1 MPTLYGKRVTN
12 AAATNFLAAS
22 NLLSLARTVGE
33 GSFYWSLAS
42 IVFSAFAYEAFLN
55 IIGQKVLTTAEWKKV
70 DRASWKVKHRLLFKK
85 LELTSDLLSE
95 PESTLVELF
104 EFRNRIAHGREEEV
118 QVDGVSIAD
127 IRPLALQDATSAEW
141 EKRCT
146 PEYAAAALEHIRVLG
161 VTVCTAAHEPIY
173 GSNPFG
179 SPSRGSYGTS
189 VDTLLFDNQ
198 TLSDEA
204 T

>member
-22 NLLSLARTVGE
+22 NLLRLARSVEE
-33 GSFYWSLAS
+33 GRFYWSLAS
-42 IVFSAFAYEAFLN
+42 IVFAAFTYEAFLN
-55 IIGQKVLTTAEWKKV
+55 MIGQKVLTTAEWKKV
-70 DRASWKVKHRLLFKK
+70 DRASWKEKHRLLFKK
-85 LELTSDLLSE
+85 LELKSDLSSE

-118 QVDGVSIAD
+118 QIDGISIAD
-127 IRPLALQDATSAEW
+127 IRPLALQEATSTEW

-146 PEYAAAALEHIRVLG
+146 PEYAAAALEHVRALG
-161 VTVCTAAHEPIY
+161 VMVCTAAREPIY

-179 SPSRGSYGTS
+179 SPSRGSYGTGIDAQS
-189 VDTLLFDNQ
+189 VSQPDVAQ
-198 TLSDEA
+198 
-204 T
+204 